1 MTVYINHTNK
11 TYPHAVL
18 SAVIRRG
25 IERGD
30 PAIVEVP
37 APHVKAAETFPRPK
51 GPTPTIYQIK
61 AAQPA
66 SSRFFSREN
75 MRFAGQTLKSFSV
88 SWNADVGAWESVA
101 ARYDRDGKYMGNS
114 VHCWQVGTL
123 KHLGS
128 LDACLRTVATE
139 CVNKKD

>member
-1 MTVYINHTNK
+1 MRSLIPRPNGHPDDNNHFPNARVH
-11 TYPHAVL
+11 PDVL
-18 SAVIRRG
+18 LQT
-25 IERGD
+25 
-30 PAIVEVP
+30 P
-37 APHVKAAETFPRPK
+37 ETFPRPK
-51 GPTPTIYQIK
+51 GPTPTIYAIK

-101 ARYDRDGKYMGNS
+101 GRWDRDGKYMGNS

-139 CVNKKD
+139 RVNKK